1 MGFHALIF
9 GHHVQTEG
17 LIPMISY
24 ILYPIRSLPQLCRN
38 RLEDV
43 INLSNTILLP
53 IAVQVYEFHGISEKL
68 KKPKSSIATNKKVTN
83 RVV

>member
-24 ILYPIRSLPQLCRN
+24 ILYPVRSLPQLCRS

-43 INLSNTILLP
+43 TFLSNTILLP
-53 IAVQVYEFHGISEKL
+53 VVVQMYEFHGISEKL
-68 KKPKSSIATNKKVTN
+68 KKTKP
-83 RVV
+83 